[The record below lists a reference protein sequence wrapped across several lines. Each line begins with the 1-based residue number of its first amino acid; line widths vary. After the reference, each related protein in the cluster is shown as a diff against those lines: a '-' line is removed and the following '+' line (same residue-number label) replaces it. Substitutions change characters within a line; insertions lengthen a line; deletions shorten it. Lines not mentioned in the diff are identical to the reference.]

1 VAEVFV
7 AAGSNL
13 QPRRQLRRAL
23 ALLRARWPGLRVSR
37 AFASRASGF
46 EGADFINLVVGF
58 EADEPLPLVIAGLRQ
73 VEDACGRERGS
84 PGAASRVS
92 LDLDLLLY
100 GDLAGEYDGR
110 QLPRPELVTRPYML
124 GPLADLAP
132 ELRHPVLQS
141 TIGELWAK
149 FEDADSML
157 TPVSLEDGG

>member
-1 VAEVFV
+1 
-7 AAGSNL
+7 
-13 QPRRQLRRAL
+13 
-23 ALLRARWPGLRVSR
+23 
-37 AFASRASGF
+37 
-46 EGADFINLVVGF
+46 VVGF
-58 EADEPLPLVIAGLRQ
+58 QADEPLPQVIAGLRQ

-100 GDLAGEYDGR
+100 GDLAGEYGGR

-149 FEDADSML
+149 FEDADAVL